1 MKETIEIYGD
11 GYVTSKVSTIPTNEV
26 NKDEESRVK
35 FVTDLAAISRG
46 KDSANNPVKRF
57 NSLLKEA
64 APYEGNENGSPSRPL
79 EFAGVIL
86 EYVFINNIY
95 RIILG
100 DKRYDFD
107 IAFFNNNLGRY
118 SYTTN
123 DGELTSPYG
132 KIFTNVR
139 ACVNAG
145 IKYEDM
151 PFASREDLHL
161 YDNFKAL
168 KIKVP
173 MFVFNH
179 LITHTALSKEAR
191 SERVV
196 SLDSCDYWLPEDFI
210 ERVLNS
216 DVKSDIDVSCR
227 NNLLVLVE
235 SGNKKDIVNYLL
247 HAPSQAEVQKFFKDL
262 GYPKEIYQ
270 RAMLEFRY
278 KEMLMVG
285 WVNDPN
291 SWTHLFLER
300 NAMKDNWKN
309 WTQSQTEEAVVAM
322 KEIIKK

>member
-1 MKETIEIYGD
+1 MKEMIEIYGD
-11 GYVTSKVSTIPTNEV
+11 GYVTTKVSTIPTKNV
-26 NKDEESRVK
+26 NLDANTRVK

-46 KDSANNPVKRF
+46 KDSSNNPLKRF

-64 APYEGNENGSPSRPL
+64 APYDGSKDGSPSRPL

-86 EYVFINNIY
+86 DYVFINNIY
-95 RIILG
+95 RVMLC

-118 SYTTN
+118 AYITN
-123 DGELTSPYG
+123 DGELTSPHG
-132 KIFTNVR
+132 KIFTNIR
-139 ACVNAG
+139 ACINAG
-145 IKYEDM
+145 IKYDDIPYMSKEDT
-151 PFASREDLHL
+151 SL

-191 SERVV
+191 SERMV
-196 SLDSCDYWLPEDFI
+196 SLDTCDYWLPDDFTD
-210 ERVLNS
+210 RVLNS

-235 SGNKKDIVNYLL
+235 TGNKKDIVNYLL
-247 HAPSQAEVQKFFKDL
+247 HGPSQAEVQKFFKDL
-262 GYPKEIYQ
+262 GYQKEIYQ

-291 SWTHLFLER
+291 SWMHLFLER
-300 NAMKDNWKN
+300 NAMKEDWKN
-309 WTQSQTEEAVVAM
+309 WTQSQTEEAVSAM
-322 KEIIKK
+322 KELLIK